1 MHTLSYKQGG
11 EVNHVPFSN
20 VFTLQALKTVFSS
33 IFILSIILTL
43 PVNSPASPSLVLSE
57 KGEKFSLDQYVEI
70 IEDRG
75 DTLRFEDV
83 SAATFSNK
91 FVPVS
96 GTNFGFTHS
105 AYWVRFTL
113 ENTLPKTSD
122 WLLEIKFPFLDSIEL
137 YSPDKNGQYYLRKA
151 GRSLPFNKREIKHR
165 NFIFN
170 LQAYPG
176 RNIYYMRLKTESAMF
191 FPMTIWR
198 KEAFAT
204 NDHDAQYVLGL
215 YYGIILGMILY
226 NLFIYISL
234 KDSAYLYYILY
245 ISCFMLYQMTSNGL
259 AYEYLWPNSIWWN
272 RRSTIFFAGLA
283 MFWAIK
289 FTQSFLLSRATTPTL
304 DKILSIEKGAAAL
317 LTALSFYISYGVTVK
332 IALLIAA
339 VVVPTMLLTGTIC
352 WLRKNRSARFFLLA
366 WISLLAGLFV
376 LVLRNFGFLQA
387 NFAVIY
393 GLQIGSVLDVVL
405 LSLALADRINTMRKE
420 RDDAM
425 NRVLMEQ
432 QKTFIQRE
440 NMIMDLHD
448 GVGGLTTNIYMLAES
463 ALRFVKI
470 EDIKRAVGTI
480 SNLARES
487 LFEISLF
494 TKSGD
499 KSELNW
505 DVFDAELR
513 TLGDSIV
520 KGHGISFSLDLI
532 NIDSAVQKPEP
543 VFWMNV
549 FKIYKESLAN
559 VIKHSGATKV
569 GVEISIKANK
579 FTMTVKDNG
588 HGTIDS
594 KTGGRGLSNMQ
605 KRARAIGGTLQVIN
619 DNGTEVHLDVPLP
632 VKYPTSGIDL

>member
-1 MHTLSYKQGG
+1 LNSVSSPHSFPLHTFK
-11 EVNHVPFSN
+11 
-20 VFTLQALKTVFSS
+20 
-33 IFILSIILTL
+33 IILLSGFFLVIL
-43 PVNSPASPSLVLSE
+43 PLKSFALTPLVLDE
-57 KGEKFSLDQYVEI
+57 KGEKFSLDQYIGI
-70 IEDRG
+70 IEDR
-75 DTLRFEDV
+75 DNKLSFEDV
-83 SAATFSNK
+83 STAIFSNK

-96 GTNFGFTHS
+96 GTNFGFTQS

-122 WLLEIKFPFLDSIEL
+122 WLLEIRFPFLDNIEL
-137 YSPDKNGQYYLRKA
+137 YSMDKNGQYRLRRA
-151 GRSLPFNKREIKHR
+151 GRSLPFSKREIKHR

-176 RNIYYMRLKTESAMF
+176 SNTYYMRFKTESGMF

-198 KEAFAT
+198 KETFVT
-204 NDHDAQYVLGL
+204 YDHDAQYVLGL
-215 YYGIILGMILY
+215 YYGIILVMILY

-234 KDSAYLYYILY
+234 KDSAYLHYILY

-259 AYEYLWPNSIWWN
+259 AYEYLWPDSIWWN

-283 MFWAIK
+283 MFWGIK

-304 DKILSIEKGAAAL
+304 DKILSVEKGAAAL
-317 LTALSFYISYGVTVK
+317 LTALSFFVSYGVTVK

-352 WLRKNRSARFFLLA
+352 WVRKNRSARFFLLA

-387 NFAVIY
+387 SFVVIY
-393 GLQIGSVLDVVL
+393 SLQIGSILDVVL
-405 LSLALADRINTMRKE
+405 LALALADRINTMRKE

-425 NRVLMEQ
+425 NRALIEQ
-432 QKTFIQRE
+432 QKTFVQRE

-463 ALRFVKI
+463 ALRFVKV
-470 EDIKRAVGTI
+470 EDIRKAIGTI
-480 SNLARES
+480 SNLAKES

-499 KSELNW
+499 KSGLNW
-505 DVFDAELR
+505 DTFNAELR
-513 TLGDSIV
+513 TLGDNIV
-520 KGHGISFSLDLI
+520 KGHGISFSLDV

-594 KTGGRGLSNMQ
+594 KTRGRGLSNMQ
-605 KRARAIGGTLQVIN
+605 KRARTIGGILEVN
-619 DNGTEVHLDVPLP
+619 SNNGTEVHLAVPLP
-632 VKYPTSGIDL
+632 LKYPISGMD